1 MDLKLINENYEN
13 LEDNKKLNKEK
24 ILRSSDYIL
33 FILFLFLVGFNIFF
47 IKETKEI
54 NKDLISIKNITNI
67 INIPYDVFNFDVN
80 YTIIGLDVLFMLS
93 ASIMFLQVILC
104 RNCSKYCIPFFVI
117 LYFLIPLMQI
127 NYIINTINLKKYINK
142 NILSYIISCVL
153 YISTYCF
160 YTFGLTVNFF
170 KTKI

>member
-80 YTIIGLDVLFMLS
+80 YTIIGLDVLFML
-93 ASIMFLQVILC
+93 
-104 RNCSKYCIPFFVI
+104 CINNVP
-117 LYFLIPLMQI
+117 
-127 NYIINTINLKKYINK
+127 T
-142 NILSYIISCVL
+142 SYIM
-153 YISTYCF
+153 
-160 YTFGLTVNFF
+160 
-170 KTKI
+170 